1 MNIYE
6 DITLIMVTYRSEELI
21 KKNLDILKNF
31 KLIIVDN
38 SNSNKLKTIVENFKN
53 IKVIISEKNLG
64 YGKAANLGI
73 SYAKT
78 PLILTINP
86 DLLITEDGVKKLTD
100 VYLENIDNIG
110 ILSPSLYDNNFKR
123 RTNGD
128 IGFINQLKGKKVSN
142 KTNNYPEG
150 NTCCEFLIGCCYLI
164 NRNLFLDIGGF
175 DENFFMYYEDN
186 DLCDR
191 IKKKGKYNMEVPSVK
206 FIHLENSS
214 TKKNIFTNSK
224 LAIIHKISCY
234 LYIKKNSSYIYLVFQ
249 IIKNFFDYFQ
259 RMLINVL
266 KFNFNK
272 SYKNFLR
279 LVSII
284 LYITLFYKI
293 IYKYWK
299 I

>member
-86 DLLITEDGVKKLTD
+86 DLLITEDGVKKLTE
-100 VYLENIDNIG
+100 VYLENIDNVG

-234 LYIKKNSSYIYLVFQ
+234 LYIKKNS
-249 IIKNFFDYFQ
+249 
-259 RMLINVL
+259 
-266 KFNFNK
+266 
-272 SYKNFLR
+272 
-279 LVSII
+279 
-284 LYITLFYKI
+284 
-293 IYKYWK
+293 
-299 I
+299 